1 MALFKRSQRTADIIK
16 AYKHIFNSK
25 EGQVVLYDL
34 MNNSNFLR
42 PTYSSKCPNVQT
54 HLNEGK
60 RELVLYILTKFQ
72 LNSNPHQAKWGEASL
87 KKTLTPI
94 LILFFGFL
102 TYVIEYLEI

>member
-72 LNSNPHQAKWGEASL
+72 TDPKIVLELMKRGADEEARYAIS
-87 KKTLTPI
+87 
-94 LILFFGFL
+94 
-102 TYVIEYLEI
+102 E